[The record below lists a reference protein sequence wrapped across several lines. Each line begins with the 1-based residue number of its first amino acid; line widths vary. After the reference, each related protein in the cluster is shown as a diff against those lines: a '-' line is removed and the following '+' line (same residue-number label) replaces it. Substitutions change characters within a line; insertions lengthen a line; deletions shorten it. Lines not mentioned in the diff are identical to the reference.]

1 MLSGSAA
8 DAAARASGAADRDS
22 GLRPGSRAA
31 FAVRALALVSALF
44 VIGAQLAAAAPGT
57 VVIRVFTLRY
67 RRAEEVALLVR
78 PLLTDE
84 GSVILQPKLNTLTV
98 RDTAGAVDRAAQAI
112 ASYDLPPR
120 AVEISVTL
128 LKATSEPK
136 RPGPGGPVERRP
148 VSEVITGVGEQ
159 LKKRFNYTDYQRLD
173 SVVVQGTEGDSV
185 AYAIGGQYRLAFLVD
200 PSGDERLIRLK
211 DLSLERL
218 TKDDKG
224 KETRREILKTSINVQ
239 AGHTYI
245 CGIGKD
251 ESACDALFVVFEPR
265 FRGSPGV
272 R

>member
-1 MLSGSAA
+1 MGSGT
-8 DAAARASGAADRDS
+8 AADR
-22 GLRPGSRAA
+22 RRRAA
-31 FAVRALALVSALF
+31 RGGARLALAFVCAVAAWTAL
-44 VIGAQLAAAAPGT
+44 ATPTPAT
-57 VVIRVFTLRY
+57 VLIRVFTLRY

-98 RDTAGAVDRAAQAI
+98 RDSAPAVEKAAQAI

-120 AVEISVTL
+120 NVEISVTL
-128 LKATSEPK
+128 LKASSEPRK
-136 RPGPGGPVERRP
+136 AGPGGPQERRP
-148 VSEVITGVGEQ
+148 VSEVIAGVGEQ
-159 LKKRFNYTDYQRLD
+159 LKKRFNFTDYQRLD
-173 SVVVQGTEGDSV
+173 SVVVQGTEGDNV

-200 PSGDERLIRLK
+200 PSGDEKVIRLK

-218 TKDDKG
+218 RKDEKG
-224 KETRREILKTSINVQ
+224 RETRREILKTSINVQ

-251 ESACDALFVVFEPR
+251 ESAADALFVVFEPR
-265 FRGSPGV
+265 FRGGPGGI